1 MLLAII
7 GPRWLSACD
16 EDGHRRLD
24 STNDFVRIEIATALN
39 RGITVIPILCDG
51 MQVPK
56 ANQLPDDL
64 KALATRNGLH
74 VRNDAFHVDMDRLIL
89 ELKEASIDSNGY
101 DVSIAYCRGDGTPLA
116 KWLKWRLQK
125 FVLPDKIPR
134 VIPPHRKTVYDRGPS
149 IFLDTSVKS
158 SDDWLQHKIFPALDN
173 SDRLIVILTSLA
185 FDDKERLMREIDRF
199 FARNEEISTTRPVEL
214 IFGPNA
220 EERFPERLI
229 VFKNFEWIDFRQ
241 FSWWHRYGISSQL
254 DSEIK
259 KIIAWFYEV
268 PDRDVPML

>member
-1 MLLAII
+1 MS
-7 GPRWLSACD
+7 GC
-16 EDGHRRLD
+16 
-24 STNDFVRIEIATALN
+24 
-39 RGITVIPILCDG
+39 
-51 MQVPK
+51 K
-56 ANQLPDDL
+56 
-64 KALATRNGLH
+64 
-74 VRNDAFHVDMDRLIL
+74 
-89 ELKEASIDSNGY
+89 
-101 DVSIAYCRGDGTPLA
+101 
-116 KWLKWRLQK
+116 
-125 FVLPDKIPR
+125 
-134 VIPPHRKTVYDRGPS
+134 
-149 IFLDTSVKS
+149 
-158 SDDWLQHKIFPALDN
+158 HKIFPALDN